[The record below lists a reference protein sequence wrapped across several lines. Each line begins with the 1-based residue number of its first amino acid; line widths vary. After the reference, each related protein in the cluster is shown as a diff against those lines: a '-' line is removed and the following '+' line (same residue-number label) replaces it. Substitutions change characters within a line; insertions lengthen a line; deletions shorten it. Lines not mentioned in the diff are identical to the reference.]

1 MLKNSKRKKNFGF
14 LKFLKMNTIK
24 NLPIYILF
32 LMLAFYTTCGGQN
45 KTAPSKNNIKSETK
59 DVVTSP
65 GSDERNILT
74 KYEYTDSI
82 GKRLIIQNGPPR
94 GGSRYTDPDGEVY
107 GYAVFWTRI
116 INETDNPLELKI
128 DFLDSYEVPS
138 FPGKYFKVKVP
149 PDTMTRDKE
158 DLFSYG
164 LTNLE
169 SFLDNSIHKP
179 SSLKRTIN
187 PKELSGFYVVKLS
200 DGTEG
205 GGILRTGLI
214 LKGQDL
220 FYRVSVYKNSPAPS
234 SLINEKEIDCGSI
247 NLKNLKL
254 RK

>member
-1 MLKNSKRKKNFGF
+1 M
-14 LKFLKMNTIK
+14 
-24 NLPIYILF
+24 PV
-32 LMLAFYTTCGGQN
+32 FYTACGQSQTN
-45 KTAPSKNNIKSETK
+45 SPKDNIKSKTK
-59 DVVTSP
+59 DIVPSYISNDP
-65 GSDERNILT
+65 SIHT

-82 GKRLIIQNGPPR
+82 GKRLIIQNGFPR

-138 FPGKYFKVKVP
+138 FPGKYFKIKVP
-149 PDTMTRDKE
+149 PDTMTSDKE

-187 PKELSGFYVVKLS
+187 PKESSGFYVV
-200 DGTEG
+200 
-205 GGILRTGLI
+205 ILFDNGVAGPFRTGLSI
-214 LKGQDL
+214 KGQNL
-220 FYRVSVYKNSPAPS
+220 FYRISRYDKH
-234 SLINEKEIDCGSI
+234 SLVDEKEINCGRI
-247 NLKNLKL
+247 NLKDLILK
-254 RK
+254 K